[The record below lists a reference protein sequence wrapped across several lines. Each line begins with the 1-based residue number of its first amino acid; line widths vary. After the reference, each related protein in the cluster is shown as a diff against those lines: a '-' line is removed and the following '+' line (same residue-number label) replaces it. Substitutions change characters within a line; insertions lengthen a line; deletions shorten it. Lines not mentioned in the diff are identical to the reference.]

1 LFKIL
6 LIDFQSLSSKN
17 EGFRYMLVAVDV
29 LSRRVFG
36 TPIKSKSSID
46 MKKAFDEIFKQ
57 MPMEPQR
64 VFTDQGMTY
73 FNYYYYLNLK
83 EKNLNL
89 MK

>member
-1 LFKIL
+1 M
-6 LIDFQSLSSKN
+6 IDFQSLSSKN

-36 TPIKSKSSID
+36 TPVKSKNSMD
-46 MKKAFDEIFKQ
+46 MKNAFDVIFKQ

-64 VFTDQGMTY
+64 IFTDQGMIY
-73 FNYYYYLNLK
+73 FNYYHYMEFK

-89 MK
+89 KK